1 MNVVDEDK
9 KLIKLL
15 GSCVLQFVMHVVVA
29 AIVGITLS
37 LIIIAFQW
45 KEFVVLVEEGFNVV
59 NSVKVFFICIWV
71 VIMPLLLITLNYKN
85 ALMNSVSIIISGKR
99 EACIK
104 SIISSILEKDPEMKF
119 LELEQRERQVVNFIL
134 NCLKLPFPFNSM
146 IEMFLV
152 YVGFDEK
159 LIEVVK
165 QIDEL
170 ENCSGDRVELISSE
184 MVKIIPNDLLKP
196 SYVFSM
202 VIVLASIAVAFI

>member
-15 GSCVLQFVMHVVVA
+15 GRCVLQFVMHVVVA

-146 IEMFLV
+146 IKMFLV

-202 VIVLASIAVAFI
+202 VIVFASIAVAFI

>member
-15 GSCVLQFVMHVVVA
+15 GRCVLQFVMHVVVA

-45 KEFVVLVEEGFNVV
+45 KEFVVLVEEGFNAV
-59 NSVKVFFICIWV
+59 NSVKVFFISIWV
-71 VIMPLLLITLNYKN
+71 VITPLLLITLNYKN

-119 LELEQRERQVVNFIL
+119 LELEQRERQVLNFIL

-146 IEMFLV
+146 IKMFLV

-196 SYVFSM
+196 SYKS
-202 VIVLASIAVAFI
+202 

>member
-1 MNVVDEDK
+1 MNVADEDK

-15 GSCVLQFVMHVVVA
+15 GRCILQFVMHVVVA

-45 KEFVVLVEEGFNVV
+45 KEFVVTLEEGFNI
-59 NSVKVFFICIWV
+59 KVIFISIWV

-146 IEMFLV
+146 IKMFLV

-202 VIVLASIAVAFI
+202 VIVFASIAVAFI

>member
-1 MNVVDEDK
+1 MNVADEDK

-15 GSCVLQFVMHVVVA
+15 GRCILQFVMHVVVA

-45 KEFVVLVEEGFNVV
+45 KEFVVILEEGFNI
-59 NSVKVFFICIWV
+59 KVIFISIWV

-104 SIISSILEKDPEMKF
+104 SIVSTILEKDPEMKF
-119 LELEQRERQVVNFIL
+119 LEIEQRERQVVNFIL

-146 IEMFLV
+146 IKMFLV
-152 YVGFDEK
+152 YVGFDGK
-159 LIEVVK
+159 LVEVVK
-165 QIDEL
+165 QLDES
-170 ENCSGDRVELISSE
+170 ENCSGDRVDLISSE
-184 MVKIIPNDLLKP
+184 IVKIVPDDLLKP
-196 SYVFSM
+196 SYIFSV
-202 VIVLASIAVAFI
+202 VIVMVSIVVAFI